1 MNNFAPKKLAK
12 PMNPLIWNTA
22 ASMCAEWFEIALS
35 SGLPPGKYVGRGD
48 KPIRMFVR
56 DKIEIFVP
64 MAISILLDMLKP
76 TSNCTD
82 HMRNEIYH
90 ALIDPTNDLD
100 LMEAGKSKTKNEH
113 EKMILDAIQKFD
125 KNQMKFNAIAPL
137 NVKKDKVDLKA
148 STALGK

>member
-1 MNNFAPKKLAK
+1 MTQQNKLVK

-35 SGLPPGKYVGRGD
+35 SGLPRGKYVGKGD
-48 KPIRMFVR
+48 KPIRMFVK

-76 TSNCTD
+76 TSNCTE
-82 HMRNEIYH
+82 HMRQEIYS
-90 ALIDPTNDLD
+90 ALMDPVNDPE
-100 LMEAGKSKTKNEH
+100 LMDIGKNKTKNEH

-125 KNQMKFNAIAPL
+125 KNKIKFEINAPL
-137 NVKKDKVDLKA
+137 AMPSKLKDLKA